1 MTEMNVRVE
10 TLVKRVAEK
19 GRPMMSRV
27 RQWQDDSR
35 RYASQNALEALRWV
49 KSTAE
54 QAEKKISEWQATV
67 PTLDASEDLPEKPP
81 ETSLAD
87 RH

>member
-1 MTEMNVRVE
+1 MSEMNVRVE
-10 TLVKRVAEK
+10 TLVKRVTEK
-19 GRPMMSRV
+19 SRPVVSKV
-27 RQWQDDSR
+27 KHWQDESR

-67 PTLDASEDLPEKPP
+67 PPAEPP
-81 ETSLAD
+81 AD
-87 RH
+87 EPQH